1 MIFSKTLRWLPCAGL
16 LTVFS
21 SGLSAA
27 EPAPLKLVATTPKPG
42 YTGDFDQFG
51 ADVKGGRIYLAAEVN
66 QTVEIFDAQTGA
78 RRGQIHGF
86 GHPLV
91 MQYLPADDQ
100 LLVTDQGFP
109 DGKPGALQ
117 LVDCRTNQIVK
128 SVPLPPGVDHG
139 ALDAV
144 ARRYY
149 VESGP
154 DAPGGTTHFIN
165 AIDLKTFK
173 AVGRV
178 EVPGDSNEGMI
189 VDRAGQK
196 LYLNLTGTEEVGVI
210 DLATLKL
217 VAHWPLPAGMKTAH
231 AIGLDEP
238 HRRLFTVSRKPGQF
252 IVMNLDN
259 GQIVAQ
265 MPCVGVN
272 SDLWQDT
279 ARSRIYVTG
288 TDTVSVFEQI
298 DADHYNHLAEVPSA
312 FRAKSSIFLPEL
324 SRLYVAASG
333 KGAPGAKLKLLV
345 FEAQ

>member
-1 MIFSKTLRWLPCAGL
+1 MVLKSLAWLPCAGL
-16 LTVFS
+16 LAVFS

-27 EPAPLKLVATTPKPG
+27 ASAPLKLVATTPMPG
-42 YTGDFDQFG
+42 YTGDFDHFG
-51 ADVKGGRIYLAAEVN
+51 ADVKGGRIYVAAEVN
-66 QTVEIFDAQTGA
+66 KTVEIFDAQTGA

-91 MQYLPADDQ
+91 MQYLPAEDQ

-109 DGKPGALQ
+109 DGQPGALQ
-117 LVDCRTNQIVK
+117 LVDCRTNQIIK

-154 DAPGGTTHFIN
+154 DAAGGSTHFIN

-173 AVGRV
+173 SVGRV
-178 EVPGDSNEGMI
+178 EVPGDSNEGMT
-189 VDRAGQK
+189 VDKAGEK
-196 LYLNLTGTEEVGVI
+196 LYVNLTGTEEVGVI

-217 VAHWPLPAGMKTAH
+217 AARWPLPVGMKTAH
-231 AIGLDEP
+231 AIALDEP

-259 GQIVAQ
+259 GQVVAQ
-265 MPCVGVN
+265 LPCVGVN

-279 ARSRIYVTG
+279 ARGRIYVTG
-288 TDTVSVFEQI
+288 TDTVSVFEQV
-298 DADHYNHLAEVPSA
+298 DADHYTHLAEVPSA

-333 KGAPGAKLKLLV
+333 KGAPDAKLKLMV